1 VTSQSPNLLQ
11 EETSP
16 VSLASPVQAW
26 AGMVIV
32 ERDVFL
38 SERFRLKHEPIIW
51 KEHGKLQNR
60 EYRLLTTLK
69 FIDIDILKSEVEQIV
84 GVFGGKLPGG
94 ATSFCRFLPENVWCL
109 LCKAVARAFWKLRIF
124 RKGSLTKWVC

>member
-1 VTSQSPNLLQ
+1 M
-11 EETSP
+11 
-16 VSLASPVQAW
+16 SLASPVQAW

-84 GVFGGKLPGG
+84 GVLLLWRETAGWSNVLLPFF
-94 ATSFCRFLPENVWCL
+94 A
-109 LCKAVARAFWKLRIF
+109 
-124 RKGSLTKWVC
+124 